1 MLSSAGYDT
10 IQRPSGGDLAEDA
23 RMTDWSQYH
32 DVERDA
38 ATLSGAWRLKGTRIR
53 PDDVLGN
60 HPDLSIEE
68 IVEQYPALT
77 PERVS
82 EVIAFAEREAHA
94 HSPG

>member
-38 ATLSGAWRLKGTRIR
+38 ATLSGAWRLK
-53 PDDVLGN
+53 
-60 HPDLSIEE
+60 
-68 IVEQYPALT
+68 EQKM
-77 PERVS
+77 R
-82 EVIAFAEREAHA
+82 H
-94 HSPG
+94 